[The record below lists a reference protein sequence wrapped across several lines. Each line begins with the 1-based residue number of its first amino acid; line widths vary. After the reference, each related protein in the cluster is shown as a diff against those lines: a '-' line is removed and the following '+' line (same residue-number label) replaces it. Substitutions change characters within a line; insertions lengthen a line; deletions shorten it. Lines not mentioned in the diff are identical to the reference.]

1 VSDVPF
7 ENVLLKLWSELPHD
21 TMEWLAASHTTSE
34 TLKRWGIPVGF
45 PEEVLAQAGSIGEFA
60 AREYACGR
68 WAWGIPS
75 EEAIAMLVRHSPI
88 VEIGAGTGYWAR
100 LVAEAGGDIVAYD
113 QHPPAPDE
121 PKGSD
126 WDDGVGT
133 YYDVRRGGPS
143 AVAFH
148 QDRTLFLCWPP
159 RWNRMASESL
169 DYYKGSTV
177 IFAGELG
184 GCTADG
190 PFYEAI
196 TGSGWEEVES
206 LTLPRWACIRDSI
219 HAFKRKENIAHEV

>member
-1 VSDVPF
+1 
-7 ENVLLKLWSELPHD
+7 
-21 TMEWLAASHTTSE
+21 
-34 TLKRWGIPVGF
+34 
-45 PEEVLAQAGSIGEFA
+45 LAQAGSIGEFA